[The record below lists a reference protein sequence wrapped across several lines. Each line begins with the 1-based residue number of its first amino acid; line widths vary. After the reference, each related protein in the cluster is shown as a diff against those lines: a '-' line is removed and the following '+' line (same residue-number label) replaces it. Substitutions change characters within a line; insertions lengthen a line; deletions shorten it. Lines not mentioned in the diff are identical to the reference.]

1 MSWTS
6 DQARALTDRI
16 LSFSRAREC
25 EVTLRLSEAGH
36 TRFAANE
43 ITTAGM
49 LRTVTVGITSRE
61 AGRSGTTTT
70 DALDDSLLR
79 EAVARSE
86 ALMAAA
92 RPDPEQV
99 EGLDPQH
106 YPTIPAFDEATTAA
120 GPARRRDGVK
130 SALDRARGRGLDAS
144 GFFENGARWLAIAN
158 KKGNFGFHR
167 ATAAEYSSTMRTADG
182 TGSGY
187 ARLGSPRLSDIDP
200 AALAERAARKAETS
214 AHPHDLPPGAYT
226 VILEPEAVADLLMWL
241 TFSLDARAADEG
253 RSFFSKPGGGNR
265 LGEKLF
271 ADGVTLRSDPF
282 HPRNPG
288 TPWVQWGFRGG
299 QGSDGGL
306 PARKTTWIENGVVR
320 TLAVDRYWANKT
332 KVEPVPLSGG
342 LSMQGSDKPLDAL
355 VSETE
360 RALLVTRFWYIRYVN
375 PRTVMLTGL
384 TRDGV
389 WLIEKGKVVHP
400 VNNFRFNDSP
410 VDLLKNLEATSVAT
424 TAGSE
429 FFPMT
434 VPAIRARDFHFTSK
448 SDAV

>member
-6 DQARALTDRI
+6 EQARALTDRI
-16 LSFSRAREC
+16 LSFSKAREC
-25 EVTLRLSEAGH
+25 EVSLVLSESGH

-43 ITTAGM
+43 VTTAGM
-49 LRTVTVGITSRE
+49 LRTVRIGITSRE
-61 AGRSGTTTT
+61 GGRSGSTTT
-70 DALDDSLLR
+70 DALDDPSLR

-99 EGLDPQH
+99 EGVEPQN
-106 YPTIPAFDEATTAA
+106 YPAIPAFDEPTATA
-120 GPARRRDGVK
+120 GPIRRADGVK
-130 SALDRARGRGLDAS
+130 AALDRARERGLNAS
-144 GFFENGARWLAIAN
+144 GFFETGAAWSAIAN

-167 ATAAEYSSTMRTADG
+167 ETTAEYSSTMRTVDG

-200 AALAERAARKAETS
+200 AALAGRAARKAESS
-214 AHPHDLPPGAYT
+214 AKPRDLPPGAYT
-226 VILEPEAVADLLMWL
+226 VILEPAAVADLLMWF

-253 RSFFSKPGGGNR
+253 RSYFSKPGGGNR
-265 LGEKLF
+265 LGEKIF

-282 HPRNPG
+282 DPRNPG
-288 TPWVQWGFRGG
+288 TPWAPDGLRFGP
-299 QGSDGGL
+299 SSAGGL
-306 PARKTTWIENGVVR
+306 PARKTNWIEDGVFR
-320 TLAVDRYWANKT
+320 SLAVDRYWAGKT
-332 KVEPVPLSGG
+332 KVEPVPFSGG
-342 LSMQGSDKPLDAL
+342 LRMEGSDKSLDAL
-355 VSETE
+355 IAETE

-389 WLIEKGKVVHP
+389 WLVEKGKVVHP
-400 VNNFRFNDSP
+400 VTNFRFNDSP
-410 VDLLKNLEATSVAT
+410 ADLLKNLEATSVAT
-424 TAGSE
+424 RAGSE
-429 FFPMT
+429 FFPMI